1 MTTTISQPVRIAAL
15 LGLAAALA
23 LGGALMVL
31 GRHTTSP
38 TAPVVP
44 KQHPRTAVIAPSAPA
59 QSEPSVKPATKPAA
73 PVSTRPAAE
82 VAALKA
88 GLPLPLAEALGRH
101 PVVVVEITDP
111 QSELDSIALAEAQA
125 GAATARAG
133 FVSLNVLSKAEIGK
147 LTRVAQLTSPPLSEA
162 LKVTLKVSNNLYAS
176 TLPLLLAAKNQQRT
190 LAAGMRQQQKQL
202 AALGLD
208 TKTISFG
215 GAAGGDRADKVSP
228 RATVQ
233 LLLAMRKRPDFVA

>member
-1 MTTTISQPVRIAAL
+1 VTTTISQPVRIAAL

-147 LTRVAQLTSPPLSEA
+147 LTRLTGGLLPDPGLLIYTRPAKLVSRFDGFVDKQTAAQ
-162 LKVTLKVSNNLYAS
+162 
-176 TLPLLLAAKNQQRT
+176 
-190 LAAGMRQQQKQL
+190 
-202 AALGLD
+202 AALN
-208 TKTISFG
+208 
-215 GAAGGDRADKVSP
+215 AARGS
-228 RATVQ
+228 
-233 LLLAMRKRPDFVA
+233 